1 MQIRI
6 LKIVATL
13 IATLFTAQSLNAQ
26 INARMLRFPDVSESR
41 ISFVYAGD
49 IWIAPKTGGTAHKLS
64 SPAGQETFPK
74 FSPDGTELVFTA
86 NYDGSDD
93 LYRIPVAGGTPTRLT
108 HHPLNDRTL
117 DWYPADDMVLFAS
130 SMQSGRQRYN
140 QFYKVSRDGG
150 FPEKLPVPYGEFGA
164 ISPDGSHIAYTP
176 IDRSFRTW
184 KRYRGGTAPDIWLF
198 NLETYES
205 RNITEHQANDSHPM
219 WHLNSLYFLSDR
231 GPEMRQNIWK
241 YDLDTGAMEQ
251 VTTFTEYDIHFPS
264 IGPRDIIFEA
274 GGNLYLLDLTTE
286 QAQQVNI
293 NVVTDQTSVKPTTES
308 VGNQI
313 TEASVSPDG
322 NRVFFQAR
330 GEIFNL
336 PAENGP
342 TYNLTRT
349 SGIAERFPAWSP
361 DGAKIA
367 YWTDKNGEY
376 QLVIRAA
383 DGSDAEELFT
393 EPEPGF
399 RYTLHWSPD
408 SKKLAYI
415 DHTMTIR
422 MYDTENKR
430 LRRVDQDNLL
440 YHSTLDDYHM
450 NWSAD
455 SRWVTYSKVLD
466 NSYRAIFLYDTHE
479 NNVHQ
484 VTNGFYSDNYPV
496 FDPDGKY
503 LYITTNRHLSPQYSD
518 LQGTWIYMNTTQ
530 IAAIPLREDV
540 DSPLKAKN
548 DTVVVQQDVS
558 GKGKETDEGDED
570 AEKVSGS
577 LEIDLDDFER
587 RLVILPAAPGNY
599 SDLSAVS
606 GRVLYHKHP
615 RSGSAD
621 DQHPVVSFNLES
633 REEETII
640 GNVSSYQLSA
650 DGEKMLVGNRG
661 QFSVIDVA
669 PEQKMEKPIDTS
681 EMEMLVD
688 PQQEWQQIFT
698 EAWRFNRD
706 FFYDPNMHQLD
717 WDDMRKQYGDLLQY
731 AVTRWDVNYII
742 GELIGEL
749 NASHTYRGGG
759 DTEDEKRRA
768 VGMLGIDWA
777 LENGAYR
784 VKQIIRGADWDRE
797 VRSSLDIPGVD
808 IGEGD
813 YILAVNGVPMDTQVD
828 PWAAFDGLSGKT
840 VELTVNDDPTM
851 EGARKVIVETLSLGE
866 ELRLRNL
873 AWINQNRLAVAEA
886 TDDQVGYIYVPNTGR
901 SGQTELVRQFIA
913 QSQKPGLIID
923 ERFNSGGQLSNR
935 FIELLNRQTQAYGM
949 NRYGENLRFPFVAH
963 EGAQVML
970 INGWSASGGDAFPWL
985 YKKSGRG
992 KVIGTRTWGGLIG
1005 PAVGHRLID
1014 GGVVIVPPGRI
1025 YGPEGDWFDEGHGVD
1040 PDIRVVEDPTALANG
1055 TDNQLQRAIEEVLRE
1070 IDEVLPLHTP
1080 SPPFEDRS
1088 GPR

>member
-1 MQIRI
+1 MFRGISFI
-6 LKIVATL
+6 FYVL
-13 IATLFTAQSLNAQ
+13 IFSLLFPEYVQSQ
-26 INARMLRFPDVSESR
+26 INARILRFPDVSESR

-64 SPAGQETFPK
+64 SPAGHETFPK
-74 FSPDGTELVFTA
+74 FSPDGTELVFTG
-86 NYDGSDD
+86 NYDGNYD
-93 LYRIPVAGGTPTRLT
+93 LYRIPVSGGTPTRLT
-108 HHPLNDRTL
+108 HHPLTDRML
-117 DWYPADDMVLFAS
+117 DWYPEGDMILFAS
-130 SMQSGRQRYN
+130 SMQSGRQRFS

-164 ISPDGSHIAYTP
+164 ISPDGKRIAYMP

-198 NLETYES
+198 NLETNES
-205 RNITEHQANDSHPM
+205 ENITEHPANDSHPM
-219 WHLNSLYFLSDR
+219 WHQNTLYFLSDR

-251 VTTFTEYDIHFPS
+251 ITIFTEYDVHFPS
-264 IGPRDIIFEA
+264 VGPSDIIFEA
-274 GGNLYLLDLTTE
+274 GGELYLLDLTTE
-286 QAQQVNI
+286 EVQQVNI
-293 NVVTDQTSVKPTTES
+293 NVMTDQTSLKPVVEK
-308 VGNQI
+308 VGNRI
-313 TEASVSPDG
+313 TNSSVSPDG
-322 NRVFFQAR
+322 NRVYFQAR

-349 SGIAERFPAWSP
+349 SGVAERFPAWSP

-393 EPEPGF
+393 DPEPGF

-408 SKKLAYI
+408 SKQLAFI

-422 MYDTENKR
+422 IYDTER
-430 LRRVDQDNLL
+430 DRMRRVDQDNLL
-440 YHSTLDDYHM
+440 YHANLEDYHI

-455 SRWVTYSKVLD
+455 SRWIADSKVLD
-466 NSYRAIFLYDTHE
+466 NSYRAIFLYDTNE
-479 NNVHQ
+479 NEAHQ

-503 LYITTNRHLSPQYSD
+503 LYIATNRHLSPQYSD

-530 IAAIPLREDV
+530 IAAVPLRDDV

-548 DTVVVQQDVS
+548 DTVAVQSETEDE
-558 GKGKETDEGDED
+558 KEEKD
-570 AEKVSGS
+570 AEEPGDSGTES
-577 LEIDLDDFER
+577 LEIDLENFER
-587 RLVILPAAPGNY
+587 RMVMLPVDAGNY

-606 GRVLYHKHP
+606 GRVIYHKHP
-615 RSGSAD
+615 RSGSAED
-621 DQHPVVSFNLES
+621 EHPVVSFNLES

-640 GNVSSYQLSA
+640 DNASFYQLAA

-661 QFSVIDVA
+661 QFAVVDVS
-669 PEQKMEKPIDTS
+669 PGQKMDKPIDTGTI
-681 EMEMLVD
+681 EMTVNPPE
-688 PQQEWQQIFT
+688 EWRQIFT

-717 WDDMRKQYGDLLQY
+717 WDAMRKQYGELLKY
-731 AVTRWDVNYII
+731 AVTRWDVNFVI

-759 DTEDEKRRA
+759 DIENDKQRS

-784 VKQIIRGADWDRE
+784 IDRIIRGAEWDSE
-797 VRSSLDIPGVD
+797 VRSSLDEPGVD
-808 IGEGD
+808 IDEDD
-813 YILAVNGVPMDTQVD
+813 YILEVNGVPMDTGVD

-840 VELTVNDDPTM
+840 VELTVNDEPAMD
-851 EGARKVIVETLSLGE
+851 GSRKVIIETLSLGE

-873 AWINQNRLAVAEA
+873 EWINQNRLAVAEA
-886 TDDQVGYIYVPNTGR
+886 TDDQVGYIYVPNTGT

-935 FIELLNRQTQAYGM
+935 FIELLNRKTQAYGM
-949 NRYGENLRFPFVAH
+949 NRYGENLRFPFAAH

-1014 GGVVIVPPGRI
+1014 GGVVVVPPGRI

-1055 TDNQLQRAIEEVLRE
+1055 NDNQLQRAIEEVLRD

-1080 SPPFEDRS
+1080 PPPFEDRS